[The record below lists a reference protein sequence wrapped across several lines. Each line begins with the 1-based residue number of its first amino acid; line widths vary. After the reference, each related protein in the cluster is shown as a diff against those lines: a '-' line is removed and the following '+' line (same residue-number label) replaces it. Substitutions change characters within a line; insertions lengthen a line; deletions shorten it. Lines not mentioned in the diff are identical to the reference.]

1 MSGKR
6 FIIWGNK
13 GFTLIEMVMV
23 IVIMGILAA
32 LAIPRMNAF
41 YSIKLSS
48 AVKKTVGDIRYV
60 QRKALTDNTNCRLVF
75 NTATDLY
82 AAQEEKPRG
91 SNTWVS
97 VTDPFTGQTLSVNF
111 KTEPQYSGIDIAS
124 ANFSGSTT
132 LQFNWQGVPAA
143 PGSIA
148 LSYKGN
154 SNILTIA
161 NNTGYVSVQ

>member
-1 MSGKR
+1 MPVKR
-6 FIIWGNK
+6 FIISGIK
-13 GFTLIEMVMV
+13 GFTLIEVVMV

-48 AVKKTVGDIRYV
+48 AVKKTVSDIRYA
-60 QRKALTDNTNCRLVF
+60 QRKAVADSTNCRLVF
-75 NTATDLY
+75 NTGTDVY
-82 AAQEEKPRG
+82 TGQEEKPRG
-91 SNTWVS
+91 SNIWVS
-97 VTDPFTGQTLSVNF
+97 VTDPFTGGALSVNF

-124 ANFSGSTT
+124 ANFSGSST
-132 LQFNWQGVPAA
+132 LQFNWQGIPSA

-148 LSYKGN
+148 LSYKGS
-154 SNILTIA
+154 SNTLTIA